1 MKKITFLITLL
12 TISVSF
18 GQTNLIINGDFE
30 TGDIS
35 SWTGSYGT
43 DAVMAADVVGAGT
56 THSGT
61 YAGRAQNWGTGA
73 TSFLQAVDVTPGQTY
88 IVNFWFT
95 FSAFTPST
103 NVVMKSFDG
112 ATGGANLVLTPIV
125 ADNGRN
131 ATNNVNYGCGIAD
144 LDPTYAWKE
153 AKFSFT
159 VPATGVTSVRF
170 QYYNNNVGYFKYI
183 DDVSIVLDATASLE
197 DLQKFGFNASPNPA
211 TDYINLSASK
221 NINKIEIYNVVGQL
235 VESRVLNS
243 NNNRVNV
250 SNLSKGIY
258 IMKAF
263 IEDAVGTY
271 KFVKQ

>member
-1 MKKITFLITLL
+1 MKKITFLFTLF

-30 TGDIS
+30 TGDTS
-35 SWTGSYGT
+35 SWYNSG
-43 DAVMAADVVGAGT
+43 AAISASTVNPYAGT
-56 THSGT
+56 YRGNLGNEFCSIKQDITVTTNVEYTVDFWWRFNNDATTPAYVSIRDNANGDAIYT
-61 YAGRAQNWGTGA
+61 ETLAAQTTTWTN
-73 TSFLQAVDVTPGQTY
+73 VT
-88 IVNFWFT
+88 FT
-95 FSAFTPST
+95 FTST
-103 NVVMKSFDG
+103 T
-112 ATGGANLVLTPIV
+112 AT
-125 ADNGRN
+125 D
-131 ATNNVNYGCGIAD
+131 
-144 LDPTYAWKE
+144 
-153 AKFSFT
+153 
-159 VPATGVTSVRF
+159 VRF
-170 QYYNNNVGYFKYI
+170 QLFKDNRNAVAPTSVNNSIAI
-183 DDVSIVLDATASLE
+183 DNVSIVATPTASLE

-211 TDYINLSASK
+211 KDYINLSASK
-221 NINKIEIYNVVGQL
+221 NISKIEIYNVVGQQ